1 MPLTDPAPYHHLWAR
16 LRMLRAG
23 FLDLPQAVDEE
34 TPLCQPMLHVPHPT
48 DPVIWFLA
56 EADGDLA
63 RSVGASRAAQFLL
76 SAPDGMARLRG
87 LIRAVPDRQGLER
100 AWTPKDEQDFPGGL
114 GDLEF
119 LPLRLDVTAAVVWPM
134 PAKGQ
139 AASFAFP
146 AAAPVTLPAGSPS
159 NF

>member
-87 LIRAVPDRQGLER
+87 LIRAVPDRCGCR
-100 AWTPKDEQDFPGGL
+100 ASGRPRWRRTFRPG
-114 GDLEF
+114 
-119 LPLRLDVTAAVVWPM
+119 RRW
-134 PAKGQ
+134 
-139 AASFAFP
+139 
-146 AAAPVTLPAGSPS
+146 
-159 NF
+159 